1 MSLYLKLFWEF
12 FKVGLFAVG
21 GGMATLPFL
30 KEIGTATGWY
40 TYTELMNMLAV
51 SESTPG
57 PIGINM
63 ATYVGFTVG
72 GVPGTVIA
80 TLGEVTP
87 SINGKLRQRPDI
99 HGAAVAAH
107 VVMHPQIHRAPQHLI
122 PDVEAILALDGQLD
136 AGCLLAELLQ
146 DRLHLIGQQRLRRG
160 HPQGSGQLG
169 ILLAVVGQPLHRL
182 QHGVHIGNQLPPRL
196 CDGHF
201 PADLLKQLDVKLILQ
216 LLHLECDGGLGI
228 IQLLSRLLKAV
239 AL

>member
-30 KEIGTATGWY
+30 KDIGTVTGWY

-72 GVPGTVIA
+72 GVPGAVIA

-87 SINGKLRQRPDI
+87 SIIVILIVAAMLKRFRDSRLVANAFYGLRPASTGLI
-99 HGAAVAAH
+99 GAACVT
-107 VVMHPQIHRAPQHLI
+107 VVLEVLTNITVQSTAGNL
-122 PDVEAILALDGQLD
+122 LNTFQLTQ
-136 AGCLLAELLQ
+136 GTGLLNVRGLLLAAVLLVLTNWVKPTKN
-146 DRLHLIGQQRLRRG
+146 LHPIVF
-160 HPQGSGQLG
+160 
-169 ILLAVVGQPLHRL
+169 ILLSALVGIVV
-182 QHGVHIGNQLPPRL
+182 
-196 CDGHF
+196 
-201 PADLLKQLDVKLILQ
+201 K
-216 LLHLECDGGLGI
+216 
-228 IQLLSRLLKAV
+228 
-239 AL
+239 